1 MSREP
6 GSKMSWPPGSA
17 AFCSAVLLDKI
28 RFNVWASCFWRLCVQ
43 AGHVCFQKVKTVRLW
58 NAKLF
63 FFFNLSY
70 DILLFVQLN
79 LHRIRQQTRLLPLTN
94 LQSIYCA
101 TKKTTKNNN
110 ATINNFTL
118 SAARLYVGWRSATER
133 SPLRHLLQRQCEFS
147 PVVLWSRDSSAL
159 PCPFSASPASGT
171 RRRRIE
177 MKKKKNTKLKKQA
190 SKEAN
195 KQTNS
200 SAAV

>member
-1 MSREP
+1 MQS
-6 GSKMSWPPGSA
+6 
-17 AFCSAVLLDKI
+17 
-28 RFNVWASCFWRLCVQ
+28 
-43 AGHVCFQKVKTVRLW
+43 
-58 NAKLF
+58 F
-63 FFFNLSY
+63 FFYLSY
-70 DILLFVQLN
+70 DILIFVQLN
-79 LHRIRQQTRLLPLTN
+79 LHHIRQQTRLLPLTN
-94 LQSIYCA
+94 LQTIYCA

-110 ATINNFTL
+110 ATMNNLVTL

-133 SPLRHLLQRQCEFS
+133 SPLQHLLQCQCEFS

>member
-1 MSREP
+1 MSPEP
-6 GSKMSWPPGSA
+6 GSKMSWPPGSS

-43 AGHVCFQKVKTVRLW
+43 AGHVCFQKVKTVRSL

-63 FFFNLSY
+63 FFIFLMTFSYLCNL
-70 DILLFVQLN
+70 ICITFANKPGFFLLQ
-79 LHRIRQQTRLLPLTN
+79 ICKP
-94 LQSIYCA
+94 CA

-110 ATINNFTL
+110 ATMNNLVTL

-133 SPLRHLLQRQCEFS
+133 SPLQYLLQCQCEFS